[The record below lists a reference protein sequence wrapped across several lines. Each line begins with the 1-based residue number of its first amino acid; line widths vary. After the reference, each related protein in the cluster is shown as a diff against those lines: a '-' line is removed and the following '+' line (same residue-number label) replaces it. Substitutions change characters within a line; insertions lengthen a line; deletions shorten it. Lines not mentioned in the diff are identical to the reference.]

1 MPRTTFQGSWAAL
14 VTPFHD
20 GQIDLD
26 ALYRLL
32 DLHLAAGTDGLV
44 ISGTT
49 GESATLTGDE
59 KIRLMETVAGRVT
72 GKIGLMFGTGG
83 NSTAAAVEM
92 TRRAES
98 LGADSVLVVTPYYN
112 KPTPA
117 GQIAHYQAVAAA
129 TKLPVL
135 LYNVPGRTGTNMTAA
150 TVLELAKVPN
160 IRGIKEASGNIE
172 QAMDILRAAPA
183 GFELVSGEDALNLPL
198 MAVGARGT
206 ISVTANVAPRL
217 MKEFV
222 DAALRNTWDEAR
234 RRHFELLDL
243 HRAMFYESNPIPCKT
258 ALALMG
264 LIRDEF
270 RLPLVPATGSTRDRL
285 AVVLEKLGL
294 LPS

>member
-49 GESATLTGDE
+49 GESATLSGEE
-59 KIRLMETVAGRVT
+59 KIRLMETVAGRVA
-72 GKIGLMFGTGG
+72 GKIGLMLGTGG

-117 GQIAHYQAVAAA
+117 GQIAHYQAVAGA
-129 TKLPVL
+129 TKLPVM

-198 MAVGARGT
+198 MAVGACGT

-217 MKEFV
+217 MKQFV
-222 DAALRNTWDEAR
+222 DAALRAAWDEAR

-270 RLPLVPATGSTRDRL
+270 RLPLVPAVSQTRDRL
-285 AVVLEKLGL
+285 AGVLEKLGL